1 LKYKYLVG
9 MLALCGTATV
19 ARAET
24 KCSISR
30 IAELPVTMAGLRPE
44 VRVKINGKDVVFL
57 ADSGAWYSMIS
68 PGSAAELGL
77 KLQVLPPGYFNVGV
91 GGSFVPKYTIVDS
104 FTIAGVKIPRVE
116 FLVGG
121 SEFGTVG
128 LLGQNVLAI
137 EDTEFDLAN
146 GMIRLMRT
154 RNCGKSP
161 IVYWAGPE
169 VNFSVVQT
177 ESMPTE
183 RPHIIA
189 PIYINGIKLRALFD
203 TGASS
208 SFVSL
213 KAAARAGLKPDTPGV
228 TPAGVSSGLGRSLV
242 STWVGPV
249 ASIRIGDE
257 EIRNTRLRF
266 GGDLDDVDMLV
277 GADFFLSHHVYWSN
291 TAQRMSFTF
300 NGGHVFDLRYLGRDG
315 EEHDAGP
322 ASTATQADPAK
333 ASAAPAAPGATPT
346 DAEGFS
352 RRGAARSVRGDLPGA
367 FADLN
372 QAIKLAPDNIE
383 FLRQRAVLHE
393 RMRQPLRAV
402 EDIDRLLKLKPDDAD
417 AHMMRAAMRLRLD
430 HKADVTS
437 DLEAAAGALSN
448 ASDKRFA
455 LAELYQATEDYQRSI
470 PQYDLWI
477 AVHPDD
483 SRRPMALNARCWAR
497 AMLNVDLDRA
507 LKDCNAALSASGRNA
522 AVMDSR
528 GMVRLRMG
536 DYARAI
542 ADYDEALKAA
552 PDVAW
557 SYYGRGIA
565 KLRLGKAAEGEAD
578 IAKAKTL
585 DADLADEAK
594 KRGIAP

>member
-1 LKYKYLVG
+1 
-9 MLALCGTATV
+9 
-19 ARAET
+19 
-24 KCSISR
+24 
-30 IAELPVTMAGLRPE
+30 
-44 VRVKINGKDVVFL
+44 
-57 ADSGAWYSMIS
+57 
-68 PGSAAELGL
+68 
-77 KLQVLPPGYFNVGV
+77 
-91 GGSFVPKYTIVDS
+91 
-104 FTIAGVKIPRVE
+104 
-116 FLVGG
+116 
-121 SEFGTVG
+121 
-128 LLGQNVLAI
+128 
-137 EDTEFDLAN
+137 
-146 GMIRLMRT
+146 
-154 RNCGKSP
+154 
-161 IVYWAGPE
+161 
-169 VNFSVVQT
+169 
-177 ESMPTE
+177 
-183 RPHIIA
+183 
-189 PIYINGIKLRALFD
+189 
-203 TGASS
+203 
-208 SFVSL
+208 
-213 KAAARAGLKPDTPGV
+213 
-228 TPAGVSSGLGRSLV
+228 
-242 STWVGPV
+242 
-249 ASIRIGDE
+249 
-257 EIRNTRLRF
+257 
-266 GGDLDDVDMLV
+266 
-277 GADFFLSHHVYWSN
+277 
-291 TAQRMSFTF
+291 
-300 NGGHVFDLRYLGRDG
+300 
-315 EEHDAGP
+315 
-322 ASTATQADPAK
+322 
-333 ASAAPAAPGATPT
+333 
-346 DAEGFS
+346 
-352 RRGAARSVRGDLPGA
+352 VRGDLPGA

-383 FLRQRAVLHE
+383 FLRQRAILHE

-536 DYARAI
+536 DYVRAI